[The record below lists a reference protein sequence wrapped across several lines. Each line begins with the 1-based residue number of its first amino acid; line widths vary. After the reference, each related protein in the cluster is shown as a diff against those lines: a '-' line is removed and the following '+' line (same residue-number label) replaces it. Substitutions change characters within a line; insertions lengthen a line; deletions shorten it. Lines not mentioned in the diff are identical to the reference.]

1 MTGHRS
7 TVEFLASR
15 LEQEHRRL
23 ALLWLERL
31 DALLR
36 VERTEVFPSHQ
47 LLDHIPALVLEI
59 AQHMRTA
66 DSEPIAANT
75 SVMAKASELGLL
87 RFDQRASVHQL
98 LREYQMFGEILDDFC
113 VDEIAKLGE
122 AADAA
127 AALRAMSRVSQAVRV
142 LQQKTVDA
150 FITRYMETIENKTAQ
165 LRSFS
170 HLISHEIRQPLGVLQ
185 VLSRIINVPEGD
197 EEASSL
203 AQSLERNVVRLAEVA
218 TKLERLTRLTRR
230 PEGLPHEDVID
241 FNRIAADV
249 VDQLQSMADARGVT
263 IEITGSL
270 PSVVTDAGRA
280 ELVLVNLLAN
290 AIKYSD
296 PAKSSRLVTVHG
308 EMTTTWVRLTIRDNG
323 LGLPESKL
331 RAIFDQFVRVHT
343 QLDDELGVSGM
354 GLGLS
359 IVREAMDAM
368 RGTITVASVEGDG
381 TTFTLEWPVVG
392 GAAKRA

>member
-1 MTGHRS
+1 MTGHHS

-15 LEQEHRRL
+15 LENEHRRL

-36 VERTEVFPSHQ
+36 VERTEVFPTHQ
-47 LLDHIPALVLEI
+47 LLDHIPSLVLEI
-59 AQHMRTA
+59 AEHLRTA
-66 DSEPIAANT
+66 DREPIAANT
-75 SVMAKASELGLL
+75 AVMAKASELGLL

-98 LREYQMFGEILDDFC
+98 LREYQIFGEILEDFC
-113 VDEIAKLGE
+113 VDETVKLGA
-122 AADAA
+122 AADAG
-127 AALRAMSRVSQAVRV
+127 AALRAMSRASQAVRV
-142 LQQKTVDA
+142 MQQKTVDA

-185 VLSRIINVPEGD
+185 VLSRVIAIPEGD
-197 EEASSL
+197 EEAAGL
-203 AQSLERNVVRLAEVA
+203 VQSLERNVVRLAELA

-241 FNRIAADV
+241 FSRLAADV
-249 VDQLQSMADARGVT
+249 RDQLQSMADARGVT
-263 IEITGSL
+263 IEIADSL

-296 PAKSSRLVTVHG
+296 PAKSTRRVTLHG
-308 EMTTTWVRLTIRDNG
+308 EMNTTSVRLTIRDNG

-331 RAIFDQFVRVHT
+331 RAIFDQFVRFHT
-343 QLDDELGVSGM
+343 ELDDELGVRGM

-381 TTFTLEWPVVG
+381 TTFTLEWPVV
-392 GAAKRA
+392 AAARTN

>member
-1 MTGHRS
+1 MDGHHS
-7 TVEFLASR
+7 TVEFLSSR

-59 AQHMRTA
+59 AQHLRTA
-66 DSEPIAANT
+66 DREPIAANT
-75 SVMAKASELGLL
+75 AVMAKAAELGLL

-98 LREYQMFGEILDDFC
+98 LREYQIFAEILEDFC
-113 VDEIAKLGE
+113 ADEIARLG
-122 AADAA
+122 ARADGAV
-127 AALRAMSRVSQAVRV
+127 ALRAMSRASQAVRV

-150 FITRYMETIENKTAQ
+150 FITRYMETIENKTEQ

-170 HLISHEIRQPLGVLQ
+170 RLISHEIRQPLGVLQ
-185 VLSRIINVPEGD
+185 VLARVITIPEGD
-197 EEASSL
+197 GETAGL
-203 AQSLERNVVRLAEVA
+203 VQSLERNVVRLAEVA
-218 TKLERLTRLTRR
+218 DKLERLTRLTRR

-241 FNRIAADV
+241 FNRLAADV
-249 VDQLQSMADARGVT
+249 ADQLQTMADARGVT
-263 IEITGSL
+263 IEIADSL
-270 PSVVTDAGRA
+270 PSIVTDAGRA
-280 ELVLVNLLAN
+280 ELVLVNLVAN

-296 PAKSSRLVTVHG
+296 PAKSVRRVTVDG
-308 EMTTTWVRLTIRDNG
+308 EMTPTAVRLRIRDNG

-343 QLDDELGVSGM
+343 QLDDELGVRGM

-359 IVREAMDAM
+359 IVREAMEAM
-368 RGTITVASVEGDG
+368 QGTISVESVEGDG

-392 GAAKRA
+392 GATRTG

>member
-1 MTGHRS
+1 MAEHH
-7 TVEFLASR
+7 TVEYLASR
-15 LEQEHRRL
+15 LEQDHRRL

-36 VERTEVFPSHQ
+36 VERTEVFPTHQ

-59 AQHMRTA
+59 ATHLRIGG
-66 DSEPIAANT
+66 SEPIAANT
-75 SVMAKASELGLL
+75 AVMTKAAELGLL

-98 LREYQMFGEILDDFC
+98 LREYQMFAEILEDFCAGEID
-113 VDEIAKLGE
+113 KLGVS
-122 AADAA
+122 ADAG
-127 AALRAMSRVSQAVRV
+127 AALRAMSRASQAVRV

-170 HLISHEIRQPLGVLQ
+170 RLISHEIRQPLGVLQ
-185 VLSRIINVPEGD
+185 VLSRVIVVPEGNGETAD
-197 EEASSL
+197 L
-203 AQSLERNVVRLAEVA
+203 AQSLERNVVRLGEVA
-218 TKLERLTRLTRR
+218 DKLERLTRLTRR

-241 FNRIAADV
+241 FGRLAADV
-249 VDQLQSMADARGVT
+249 IEQLQSMAVSRGVSIDVADT
-263 IEITGSL
+263 L

-280 ELVLVNLLAN
+280 ELVLVNLVAN

-296 PAKSSRLVTVHG
+296 PAKNDRRVTLEG
-308 EMTTTWVRLTIRDNG
+308 EMTPTAVRLRIRDNG

-331 RAIFDQFVRVHT
+331 RVIFEQFVRVHA
-343 QLDDELGVSGM
+343 QLDDELGVRGM

-359 IVREAMDAM
+359 IVREAMEAM
-368 RGTITVASVEGDG
+368 RGTISVESVEGDG

-392 GAAKRA
+392 GAVRTN

>member
-1 MTGHRS
+1 MAEHY
-7 TVEFLASR
+7 TVEYLASR
-15 LEQEHRRL
+15 LEQDHHRL
-23 ALLWLERL
+23 AFLWLERL

-47 LLDHIPALVLEI
+47 LLDHIPTLVLEI
-59 AQHMRTA
+59 ATHLRTA

-75 SVMAKASELGLL
+75 AVMTKAAELGLL

-98 LREYQMFGEILDDFC
+98 LREYQMFAEILEDFC
-113 VDEIAKLGE
+113 ADEIDKLG
-122 AADAA
+122 ATADAG
-127 AALRAMSRVSQAVRV
+127 AALRAMSRASQAVRV

-170 HLISHEIRQPLGVLQ
+170 RLISHEIRQPLGVLQ
-185 VLSRIINVPEGD
+185 VLSRVIAIPERNRETAD
-197 EEASSL
+197 L
-203 AQSLERNVVRLAEVA
+203 AQSLERNVVRLGEVA
-218 TKLERLTRLTRR
+218 DKLERLTRLTRR

-241 FNRIAADV
+241 FGRLAADV
-249 VDQLQSMADARGVT
+249 IEQLQSMAEARGVSVEVADT
-263 IEITGSL
+263 L

-280 ELVLVNLLAN
+280 ELVLVNLVAN

-296 PAKSSRLVTVHG
+296 PAKNNRRVTLEG
-308 EMTTTWVRLTIRDNG
+308 EMTTTVIRLRIRDNG

-343 QLDDELGVSGM
+343 QLDDELGVRGM

-359 IVREAMDAM
+359 IVREAMEAM
-368 RGTITVASVEGDG
+368 RGTISVESVEGDG

-392 GAAKRA
+392 GAVRTN